1 MFSRPR
7 GYPSTNAVRRALR
20 NEVMLRSIPT
30 VAVSER
36 TVKNWFHQHGKAG
49 KYAIASFL
57 TNQFPELSW
66 KLPPRRKPW
75 EPEPWSLCIFDAV
88 ALGVV
93 YLQSNSEK
101 TEVAPLVPG

>member
-1 MFSRPR
+1 
-7 GYPSTNAVRRALR
+7 
-20 NEVMLRSIPT
+20 MLRSIPT

-75 EPEPWSLCIFDAV
+75 EPDLAV
-88 ALGVV
+88 RDTSATSISFKETL
-93 YLQSNSEK
+93 
-101 TEVAPLVPG
+101 